1 MGNFNPNYFERK
13 AGSLERAVLDAV
25 NGVKTQINEDSMN
38 VELANDKML
47 MRNIEKMGV
56 KIKILNRFGK
66 NPDVQLIGKK
76 DKINKV
82 VDKYQTNMSSDNNF
96 AFNEKK
102 MDAVGKEDGDIDN
115 DGDKDSSDKYL
126 AKRRKAIGK
135 AMKKEE
141 TIFEATGKDIA
152 KKMMG
157 SKTMKSFASK
167 VAKMKSVTK
176 GDLEKML
183 PDYVAGADISKLFE
197 AQDGG
202 DFKPHMMYDPKTG
215 KGYEAKTMEDHLR
228 MKKMGYDHNKPK
240 MENFIGT
247 PENTNAK
254 LDATPGQSSDE
265 WNQQVGLMQKKN
277 MSMREALAKV
287 WGFDEGKNPFK
298 KEEKVPK
305 GFHRMPDGS
314 LMKDSDMDKKENKTM
329 TGKPATKVSV
339 DPDMKEKRN

>member
-56 KIKILNRFGK
+56 KIKVLNRFDPK
-66 NPDVQLIGKK
+66 NPTVQLIGKK

-197 AQDGG
+197 AQDGE

-215 KGYEAKTMEDHLR
+215 
-228 MKKMGYDHNKPK
+228 
-240 MENFIGT
+240 
-247 PENTNAK
+247 
-254 LDATPGQSSDE
+254 
-265 WNQQVGLMQKKN
+265 
-277 MSMREALAKV
+277 
-287 WGFDEGKNPFK
+287 
-298 KEEKVPK
+298 
-305 GFHRMPDGS
+305 
-314 LMKDSDMDKKENKTM
+314 
-329 TGKPATKVSV
+329 
-339 DPDMKEKRN
+339 